1 MCIEREGS
9 QWRSVSTDGTH
20 LECDFSGAITTIGRF
35 NAPGSIVQGILETR
49 IAAAHLSLD
58 PKIFQAETSTGGA
71 AACDQGTPPPVIEMA
86 LRKILTTDPT
96 ITQTNVAAAIE
107 ADTSVQEAWSSLPNY
122 PTNKAQ
128 RL

>member
-1 MCIEREGS
+1 MGLQAGHKFCTQIYGQPLILR
-9 QWRSVSTDGTH
+9 
-20 LECDFSGAITTIGRF
+20 L
-35 NAPGSIVQGILETR
+35 AP
-49 IAAAHLSLD
+49 
-58 PKIFQAETSTGGA
+58 
-71 AACDQGTPPPVIEMA
+71 PPPVIEMA

-128 RL
+128 RLIKATDWSSALRGGGDKAPIRLR